1 MRMNKDGFQKVI
13 IILLL
18 WSALILAVDA
28 EKITISV
35 GTNTTTWEISR
46 ESESIKFDYSQYV
59 QGSISPVE
67 YRGRSLEPYHSSY
80 EDVNF
85 NDIRL
90 RDRTSALKGS
100 YASEQQMTIR
110 ADTTEATQLNL
121 SHEGGIYSFQ
131 YTEEWPA
138 ILRSSK
144 SIRYFGQEINS
155 REYAGNN
162 LDYAGSNLLYNKELS
177 KDSAIDML
185 ITRLNATAQ
194 ATDYSI
200 LSADFKPKKETYYD
214 INAHTTGIADLEY
227 GFSSPEAELR
237 MITYPLASEGEER
250 YYGNFNI
257 SRSLHMRSDFPEY
270 KEEEEWLPCCSM
282 DIYETALPARCDL
295 KALMTGIFD

>member
-1 MRMNKDGFQKVI
+1 MFQKLI
-13 IILLL
+13 IILLVC
-18 WSALILAVDA
+18 SALIVAADA

-35 GTNTTTWEISR
+35 GTNTTTWTITR

-59 QGSISPVE
+59 QGNISPVE

-80 EDVNF
+80 EDVKL

-90 RDRTSALKGS
+90 HDRTSALKGS
-100 YASEQQMTIR
+100 YATERQMVLR

-121 SHEGGIYSFQ
+121 THEGGIYSLQ

-138 ILRSSK
+138 IIRSSK
-144 SIRYFGQEINS
+144 SIRYSGQGINS

-177 KDSAIDML
+177 KDSDIDML
-185 ITRLNATAQ
+185 ITRLNATVQ

-200 LSADFKPKKETYYD
+200 LFADFKPKKETYYD
-214 INAHTTGIADLEY
+214 INAYTTGIADLKY
-227 GFSSPEAELR
+227 GFASPEAE
-237 MITYPLASEGEER
+237 MKWITYPLASEGEER
-250 YYGNFNI
+250 YYGVYNI

-270 KEEEEWLPCCSM
+270 AEEEEWLPCCSM
-282 DIYETALPARCDL
+282 DIYETGLRARCDL
-295 KALMTGIFD
+295 GDMKYFNELCCL